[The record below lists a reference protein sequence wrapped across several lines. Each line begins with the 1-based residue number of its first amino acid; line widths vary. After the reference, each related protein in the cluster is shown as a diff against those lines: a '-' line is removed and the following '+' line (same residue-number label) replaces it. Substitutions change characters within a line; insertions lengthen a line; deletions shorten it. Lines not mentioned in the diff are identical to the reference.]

1 MSLTELFLA
10 IYPYLCFFMVNG
22 AILAILL
29 PNRIID
35 TSSTNKHWI
44 AVCLIGSGLFGI
56 RSDFSISFTI
66 LLLMTAGVMVH
77 YLRNR
82 KPVTSAVSDVLPTN
96 TADFLKR
103 VK

>member
-10 IYPYLCFFMVNG
+10 IYPYLSFFMVNG
-22 AILAILL
+22 AILAIIV

-35 TSSTNKHWI
+35 TSTTNKHWI
-44 AVCLIGSGLFGI
+44 AVCLIASGLFGV
-56 RSDFSISFTI
+56 RSDFTVSFIVLT
-66 LLLMTAGVMVH
+66 LMVAGVIVH

-82 KPVTSAVSDVLPTN
+82 NAVTHVVSEVLPTN